1 MADRSD
7 ERAALA
13 EGIAD
18 YVETHAMYDEM
29 TKREAVVAAVRVL
42 TDDIGAAQ
50 NYLTAI
56 GVQVDLFGSPDR
68 GVR

>member
-1 MADRSD
+1 MSMTESD

-56 GVQVDLFGSPDR
+56 GVQVDLFGRKEHD
-68 GVR
+68 